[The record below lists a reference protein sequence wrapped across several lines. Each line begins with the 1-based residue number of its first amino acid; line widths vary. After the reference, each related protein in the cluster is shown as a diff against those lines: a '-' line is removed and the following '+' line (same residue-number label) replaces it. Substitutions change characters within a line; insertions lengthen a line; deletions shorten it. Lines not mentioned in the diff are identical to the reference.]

1 MLKPLQVSRR
11 VHFQAMH
18 RQASG
23 GAGGGGGSSGG
34 SWAELNGTTARFIAH
49 PCDSRVRG
57 RRDGPLA
64 SRALALSAAERVGT
78 TQGAAR
84 VPIESM

>member
-1 MLKPLQVSRR
+1 MR
-11 VHFQAMH
+11 

-23 GAGGGGGSSGG
+23 GAGGGGSGGG

-49 PCDSRVRG
+49 PCDLRVRG
-57 RRDGPLA
+57 RRDTPLE
-64 SRALALSAAERVGT
+64 SRALALSGAKRAGT